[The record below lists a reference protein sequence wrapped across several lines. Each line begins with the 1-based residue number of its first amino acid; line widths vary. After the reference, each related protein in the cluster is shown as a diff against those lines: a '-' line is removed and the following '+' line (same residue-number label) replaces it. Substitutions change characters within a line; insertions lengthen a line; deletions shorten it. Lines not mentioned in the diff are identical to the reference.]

1 MKSSF
6 FHYLKEIV
14 LYGVLVPISTV
25 IVGFHLFTTFYPIS
39 DSLLTDF
46 LKAFTEQRILAIVFV
61 LILCFIFF
69 GSIYFC
75 ISCGR
80 NRKLI
85 PDKVYTQITTYI
97 SSVGL
102 ATAVIIA
109 VATLTLTE
117 LQFSIL
123 TGWIAFIALLLP
135 LLKFKIQYST
145 YQSSDNVAQKTTENK
160 AN

>member
-6 FHYLKEIV
+6 FHYLKEII

-69 GSIYFC
+69 GSIYYC

-102 ATAVIIA
+102 ATAAIA

-135 LLKFKIQYST
+135 LLKFKVQYST

>member
-14 LYGVLVPISTV
+14 LYGVIVPILTV
-25 IVGFHLFTTFYPIS
+25 IVGFRLFTTFYPIS

-69 GSIYFC
+69 GSIYYC

-85 PDKVYTQITTYI
+85 PDKVYTQITNHNLHFICRFSDYSDSCRYLDSHRITVFNPYWLDCFYRF
-97 SSVGL
+97 V
-102 ATAVIIA
+102 
-109 VATLTLTE
+109 VATSE
-117 LQFSIL
+117 
-123 TGWIAFIALLLP
+123 
-135 LLKFKIQYST
+135 
-145 YQSSDNVAQKTTENK
+145 V
-160 AN
+160 

>member
-1 MKSSF
+1 M
-6 FHYLKEIV
+6 
-14 LYGVLVPISTV
+14 
-25 IVGFHLFTTFYPIS
+25 
-39 DSLLTDF
+39 
-46 LKAFTEQRILAIVFV
+46 
-61 LILCFIFF
+61 
-69 GSIYFC
+69 
-75 ISCGR
+75 
-80 NRKLI
+80 I

-102 ATAVIIA
+102 ATTVIA

-135 LLKFKIQYST
+135 LLKFKIQYSA